1 MADKLETALKLLDL
15 KSLGIDAQ
23 RDIEICDDMCKII
36 WSHPRKVGYGAVG
49 ASAGMYMIGQIGIG
63 DDNEIRAYSFKIEPN
78 LMHPVNIESDDECE
92 WAYKIAASFNYETDD
107 PATVIAGAA
116 KVRECLKKSI
126 ATIEK
131 GEAVL
136 DEMLEKLKKI
146 AEEG

>member
-1 MADKLETALKLLDL
+1 MSKLETALKLLDL

-36 WSHPRKVGYGAVG
+36 WSHPRKDGYGAG
-49 ASAGMYMIGQIGIG
+49 LYMIGQIGIG
-63 DDNEIRAYSFKIEPN
+63 DDNEIRAYNFKIEPSVIR
-78 LMHPVNIESDDECE
+78 PISIESDDENE

-136 DEMLEKLKKI
+136 DEMIEKLKKI

>member
-15 KSLGIDAQ
+15 KSLGIDSQ
-23 RDIEICDDMCKII
+23 RDLEICDDMVKII
-36 WSHPRKVGYGAVG
+36 WSHQRKDGYG
-49 ASAGMYMIGQIGIG
+49 AGMYMIGQIGIG
-63 DDNEIRAYSFKIEPN
+63 DDNEIRAYNFKIEPS
-78 LMHPVNIESDDECE
+78 LIHPVNIECDEE
-92 WAYKIAASFNYETDD
+92 FGWAYKIAASFNYETDD
-107 PATVIAGAA
+107 PTTVIAGAA

-146 AEEG
+146 SEEA

>member
-1 MADKLETALKLLDL
+1 MSKLETALKLLDL
-15 KSLGIDAQ
+15 KSLGIDPQ

-36 WSHPRKVGYGAVG
+36 WSHPRKNGTG
-49 ASAGMYMIGQIGIG
+49 AGMYMIGQIGIG
-63 DDNEIRAYSFKIEPN
+63 DDNEIRAYNFKIEPN
-78 LMHPVNIESDDECE
+78 LMHPINIEGDDAFG

-126 ATIEK
+126 VTIEK

-146 AEEG
+146 AEKG

>member
-1 MADKLETALKLLDL
+1 MSKLETALKLLDL
-15 KSLGIDAQ
+15 KSLGIDPQ
-23 RDIEICDDMCKII
+23 RDIEICDDMVKII
-36 WSHPRKVGYGAVG
+36 WSRPRKDGYG
-49 ASAGMYMIGQIGIG
+49 AGMYMIGQIGIG
-63 DDNEIRAYSFKIEPN
+63 DDNEIRAYSFKIEPSFV
-78 LMHPVNIESDDECE
+78 HPISIECDDENC
-92 WAYKIAASFNYETDD
+92 WAYKIAASFNYENDD